1 MRQLARPGASTPDS
15 DMLAGDA
22 GGSFCRA
29 LVPVDSF
36 GESINAL
43 ALAARIGQS
52 TGGPLRLVHVRM
64 WDPPVRGGGLFYPE
78 TSEEATTV
86 LDNAMDYVWARG
98 VEATGVIV
106 EAQRSCMATAIITE
120 ASQWSGDVI
129 VLTARPRR
137 FITLGVW
144 DKATRQV
151 MRAAS
156 CPVLIV
162 YPSRTRPRFDRPG

>member
-15 DMLAGDA
+15 DMLAGDS
-22 GGSFCRA
+22 GDSFRRA
-29 LVPVDSF
+29 LVPVDWF
-36 GESINAL
+36 EESINAL
-43 ALAARIGQS
+43 AMAARIGQS

-64 WDPPVRGGGLFYPE
+64 WDPPVRGGGRFYPE

-86 LDNAMDYVWARG
+86 LDNAMNYAWARG
-98 VEATGVIV
+98 VEASGVVI
-106 EAQRSCMATAIITE
+106 EAQRSCMATAIVGE
-120 ASQWSGDVI
+120 ASRWGADVV
-129 VLTARPRR
+129 VLTAQPRR
-137 FITLGVW
+137 FITFGVW

-162 YPSRTRPRFDRPG
+162 YPSRP

>member
-1 MRQLARPGASTPDS
+1 MRQLARPGVSTPDS
-15 DMLAGDA
+15 DMLAGDS
-22 GGSFCRA
+22 GGSFRRA

-43 ALAARIGQS
+43 AMAARIGQT

-64 WDPPVRGGGLFYPE
+64 WDPPVPRGGGRFYPE

-86 LDNAMDYVWARG
+86 LDNAMNYAWARG
-98 VEATGVIV
+98 VEASGVV
-106 EAQRSCMATAIITE
+106 MEAQRSCMATAIVRE
-120 ASQWSGDVI
+120 ASRWGADVL
-129 VLTARPRR
+129 VLAARPRR

-151 MRAAS
+151 MQAAS

-162 YPSRTRPRFDRPG
+162 YPSRP

>member
-22 GGSFCRA
+22 GGSFRRA

-43 ALAARIGQS
+43 AMAARIGQ
-52 TGGPLRLVHVRM
+52 TTAGPFRLIHVRM
-64 WDPPVRGGGLFYPE
+64 WDPSVPRGGGRFYPE

-86 LDNAMDYVWARG
+86 LDNAMNYAWARG
-98 VEATGVIV
+98 VEASGVV
-106 EAQRSCMATAIITE
+106 MQAQRSCMATAIVRE
-120 ASQWSGDVI
+120 ASRWGADVL
-129 VLTARPRR
+129 VLTARLRR
-137 FITLGVW
+137 FVTLAVW

-151 MRAAS
+151 MQAAS

-162 YPSRTRPRFDRPG
+162 YPSRP

>member
-22 GGSFCRA
+22 GGSFRRA

-36 GESINAL
+36 GESTNAL
-43 ALAARIGQS
+43 AMAARIGQT
-52 TGGPLRLVHVRM
+52 TGGPLRLVHVRI
-64 WDPPVRGGGLFYPE
+64 WDPPAPRGVGRFYPE
-78 TSEEATTV
+78 TSEEATAV
-86 LDNAMDYVWARG
+86 LDNAMNYAWARG
-98 VEATGVIV
+98 VDATGIIV
-106 EAQRSCMATAIITE
+106 EAQRSCMATAIVRE
-120 ASQWSGDVI
+120 ASRWGADVL

-151 MRAAS
+151 MQAAS

-162 YPSRTRPRFDRPG
+162 YPSRP

>member
-1 MRQLARPGASTPDS
+1 MRQLARPGVSTPDS
-15 DMLAGDA
+15 DMLAGDS
-22 GGSFCRA
+22 GGSFRRA

-43 ALAARIGQS
+43 AMAARIGQT

-64 WDPPVRGGGLFYPE
+64 WDPPVPRGGRRFYPE

-86 LDNAMDYVWARG
+86 LDNAMNYAWARG
-98 VEATGVIV
+98 VEASGVV
-106 EAQRSCMATAIITE
+106 RE
-120 ASQWSGDVI
+120 ASRWGADVI

-137 FITLGVW
+137 FVTLGVW

-151 MRAAS
+151 MQAAS

-162 YPSRTRPRFDRPG
+162 HPSRP

>member
-1 MRQLARPGASTPDS
+1 MRQLARPDAFTPDS
-15 DMLAGDA
+15 DMLAGDS
-22 GGSFCRA
+22 GGSFRRA

-36 GESINAL
+36 AESINAL
-43 ALAARIGQS
+43 AMAVRIGQT

-64 WDPPVRGGGLFYPE
+64 WDPPFPTRGGGFFYPE

-86 LDNAMDYVWARG
+86 LDNAMNYAWARG
-98 VEATGVIV
+98 VETSGVV
-106 EAQRSCMATAIITE
+106 MEAQRSCMATAIVRE
-120 ASQWSGDVI
+120 ASRWGADVI

-137 FITLGVW
+137 FVTLGVC

-151 MRAAS
+151 MQAAS

-162 YPSRTRPRFDRPG
+162 YPSRP

>member
-1 MRQLARPGASTPDS
+1 MRQLAGPGTSTPD
-15 DMLAGDA
+15 GDVLEDDS
-22 GGSFCRA
+22 GGSFRRV

-36 GESINAL
+36 GESINAQ
-43 ALAARIGQS
+43 AMAARIGQT

-64 WDPPVRGGGLFYPE
+64 WDPPVPRGGGRFYSE

-86 LDNAMDYVWARG
+86 LDNAMNYAWARG
-98 VEATGVIV
+98 VEASGVV
-106 EAQRSCMATAIITE
+106 MEAQRSCMATAIVRE
-120 ASQWSGDVI
+120 ASRWGADVL

-151 MRAAS
+151 MQAAP

-162 YPSRTRPRFDRPG
+162 YPSRP